1 MADKKISALTN
12 ASTPLAGTEV
22 LPIVQSGTT
31 VKVSAANV
39 TAGRAVSGA
48 SFAVTGGTA
57 PANGFYLQ
65 AADTVGISTASTARG
80 VVSATGN
87 FGLGTTTPQYRVDVQ
102 DQSAANNFQA
112 SFGGTFGVG
121 TWTGIHIG
129 YKEANNTLY
138 RKGAVA
144 FEMVDGDARG
154 TVHILNNGAASA
166 ASATLADSKLR
177 IAFGGDVTVPAGN
190 LVLGTAGRGIDF
202 SANGGDILTQ
212 YDEGTWAISDI
223 SGAGL
228 TLTVDHAKYTRVGNL
243 VTVNVYVTYPVTAN
257 ASNATLS
264 LPSNLA
270 ASKFDIGT
278 AGASNGNAAYAITV
292 GGTNAMTLRGP
303 NLATLTNANLSG
315 ADLLISFTYMV

>member
-1 MADKKISALTN
+1 MADKKISQLTS
-12 ASTPLAGTEV
+12 ATTPLSGSEV
-22 LPIVQSGTT
+22 LPIVQSGST
-31 VKVSAANV
+31 VKVPVSSL
-39 TAGRAVSGA
+39 TAGRAV
-48 SFAVTGGTA
+48 
-57 PANGFYLQ
+57 
-65 AADTVGISTASTARG
+65 TVGTLATSTTNSADNVTFESTTNSGIYARWKRPDK
-80 VVSATGN
+80 T
-87 FGLGTTTPQYRVDVQ
+87 Y
-102 DQSAANNFQA
+102 
-112 SFGGTFGVG
+112 
-121 TWTGIHIG
+121 
-129 YKEANNTLY
+129 
-138 RKGAVA
+138 
-144 FEMVDGDARG
+144 
-154 TVHILNNGAASA
+154 ILSLDINNNGGKNFSVFDETAG
-166 ASATLADSKLR
+166 ATRLDISDAGNVS
-177 IAFGGDVTVPAGN
+177 VSTGN

-278 AGASNGNAAYAITV
+278 AGASNGNVAYAITV